1 MSGGEAPAGF
11 SGTILSKTK
20 AICRERMAFVFLL
33 ASKKFFSLQ
42 QKTAGKILIIC
53 KSFSGTLYL
62 FRCVCYDKVVKLF
75 LFLKEVWMMKKSISK
90 AALLLVAVVMV
101 FSSFGAVT
109 AVAAEKIF
117 VLDSGAIS
125 ITAKAGTSGATLIA
139 KQGSKLV
146 EFSAANDTLVISG
159 NYPANSTDVP
169 ITVGISGDAVNVNV
183 RFQGAMNVT
192 APAGLSALIIGGS
205 SSVNLSV
212 PTASS
217 LTGGAAIPATAKP
230 AGPAISG
237 TGRLTVNSGALSLFR
252 GVSGSITVNNSAVVS
267 ATASDTAGAIT
278 GAVLINNGGRFNLQS
293 GSIGGAVTLN
303 SGGTLSVASGASTPT
318 NLIVNGGTYQN
329 GGIALYKTVIE
340 GLPAGMTATF
350 NGKTYQVNSSGKI
363 TTYLPVKASA
373 EYAIAVNGKTYVSTF
388 AVTANHNNNFTATEK
403 AVKQTLTLTTPTP
416 KYGRDIEIPYTG
428 GTGFTA
434 AAIKQITRSGVL
446 VAPSLWSITDKAII
460 INKSFN
466 QTLEPQNF
474 VIELNADANFVF
486 SGSSATASIP
496 VTAQKNVGTAANPI
510 KSVTAYTGSSISS
523 IRSLLPTKV
532 TITLDGDA
540 ATTYTLDVTWPLT
553 GLSTSTSGLKTTTAT
568 VTNPP
573 AHITLPSITANITL
587 ERRSSSGGGSTSEA
601 DPEYEFWRDILDEAK
616 TAESGDT
623 IRAYAKEYDNFPT
636 SILDA
641 LKGKKVTL
649 IIQRSKGDDI
659 TIYGKNIKSVE
670 SGRITYR
677 LTDLAKLFKNS
688 GSSSSGSSSSRPAPS
703 TAPSTGGTYYPPV
716 VSSQSSSSSSS
727 ESSEEESSSEEEEF
741 SSEEEEEFSSEE
753 EIPAEPTDVKPPKK
767 KMSPLTVAIIITVA
781 AAALSGIV
789 ACIILQQRRKK
800 DQF

>member
-33 ASKKFFSLQ
+33 ASKKFFTLQ

-109 AVAAEKIF
+109 AVAADSQVF
-117 VLDSGAIS
+117 YLDSGN
-125 ITAKAGTSGATLIA
+125 ITIAANGVNFNVTQGITTTPIPAANTILIA
-139 KQGSKLV
+139 SKAVSSPNTITINGS
-146 EFSAANDTLVISG
+146 I
-159 NYPANSTDVP
+159 
-169 ITVGISGDAVNVNV
+169 AVNI
-183 RFQGAMNVT
+183 RFQGPVNIL
-192 APAGLSALIIGGS
+192 APAGKSAFTIGSGS
-205 SSVNLSV
+205 AVTL
-212 PTASS
+212 TATANSA
-217 LTGGAAIPATAKP
+217 LTGGQAVALPAPQP
-230 AGPAISG
+230 AGFAVQNAGSLTVASG
-237 TGRLTVNSGALSLFR
+237 VGGLSLLGGVNGNLTVNGGFVTLQN
-252 GVSGSITVNNSAVVS
+252 GTVSGP
-267 ATASDTAGAIT
+267 ATLTS
-278 GAVLINNGGRFNLQS
+278 
-293 GSIGGAVTLN
+293 
-303 SGGTLSVASGASTPT
+303 GTLSVATGATTPA
-318 NLIVNGGTYQN
+318 NLTVTGGTYQN
-329 GGIALYKTVIE
+329 GGVKLYKTAIS
-340 GLPAGMTATF
+340 GLPAGMKATL
-350 NGKTYQVNSSGKI
+350 NGTEYQINNSGLI

-373 EYAIAVNGKTYVSTF
+373 EYTIAVNGKTYVSTF
-388 AVTANHNNNFTATEK
+388 AVAANHNNNSTATEK

-434 AAIKQITRSGVL
+434 AAIKQIKRGGVL

-466 QTLEPQNF
+466 QTLDAQNF

-486 SGSSATASIP
+486 SDNSATASIP
-496 VTAQKNVGTAANPI
+496 VTAQKNVGTAANPV

-616 TAESGDT
+616 TAESGGT

-688 GSSSSGSSSSRPAPS
+688 GSSSSGSSSSSRPAPS